1 MKKFCN
7 FLDDLCLLLFI
18 ISFGTFITC
27 AVCSH
32 STSSIELFLCSIIGM
47 FISYIL
53 MRIFDRLSNLY
64 SCDLNKTKKLK
75 IAIALPIGLILIVM
89 SVILAEL
96 TPFTS
101 GFSSLEIICF
111 IIGLVFIGIFYS
123 NSLLPIL

>member
-1 MKKFCN
+1 
-7 FLDDLCLLLFI
+7 
-18 ISFGTFITC
+18 
-27 AVCSH
+27 
-32 STSSIELFLCSIIGM
+32 
-47 FISYIL
+47 

-96 TPFTS
+96 THFTS

-111 IIGLVFIGIFYS
+111 IIGLVFMGIFYGATS
-123 NSLLPIL
+123 DL